1 MRIVLGALIHTQKQ
15 ISSFVIVDC
24 VMILIKNLINNV
36 AKQIYQVYAYMIRL
50 FFLTCQHVSKK

>member
-1 MRIVLGALIHTQKQ
+1 MRIVLGSLMHTQKQ

-36 AKQIYQVYAYMIRL
+36 AKQIYQVYAYMVRL
-50 FFLTCQHVSKK
+50 LFWTCQHVPKK